1 MSLKKYLKYKSKYL
15 NLKKQFGGMEIDEMD
30 FHTFDFFKSINIRKN
45 KDDLLIQLKNFLR
58 NAVSS
63 STNNGQ
69 TIKSNSR
76 IPVISEQNKPDW
88 IATTLIS
95 CVENELLLNPYSN
108 TRNNKA
114 LPTYYIRIGK
124 IIYHIR
130 IRFIKDNSFFEI
142 VCHLERE

>member
-15 NLKKQFGGMEIDEMD
+15 ILKKQFGGMHIDEMD
-30 FHTFDFFKSINIRKN
+30 FHTFNYFKSINIRNN
-45 KDDLLIQLKNFLR
+45 KDDLLIQLKNSLR
-58 NAVSS
+58 NAVTS

-69 TIKSNSR
+69 TIKSNPS

-88 IATTLIS
+88 IATTSIS

-108 TRNNKA
+108 IRNNKA

-130 IRFIKDNSFFEI
+130 IRFIGSDSFFEI